1 MLPFSI
7 DEGLLTQLPS
17 QSNPT
22 LWLLKVLTITVG
34 FPFFVLSATA
44 PLLQRWFS
52 HSSHS
57 SAKDPYF
64 LYAVSNAGSMLSLLA
79 FPFVLEPRWN
89 LGTQSRYW
97 AIGYVLL
104 ALLIA
109 LCALLIGRKQGVESQ
124 ASVSTDT
131 ERVPLTK
138 RLEWVLLALIPSS
151 LMLGVTTHIAT
162 DVASMPLIWIIPL
175 ALYLLTFILA
185 FANRQVL
192 SFKLAMVFTP
202 AAILALGFIV
212 VLKPQVSVWTVI
224 GLHLVV
230 FFLIAFTCHRR
241 LAHARPQVK

>member
-1 MLPFSI
+1 MDARFTASYS
-7 DEGLLTQLPS
+7 PS
-17 QSNPT
+17 S
-22 LWLLKVLTITVG
+22 VG
-34 FPFFVLSATA
+34 FRIRAIHQLRIHTSFMQL
-44 PLLQRWFS
+44 
-52 HSSHS
+52 
-57 SAKDPYF
+57 
-64 LYAVSNAGSMLSLLA
+64 SNAGSMLSLLA

-109 LCALLIGRKQGVESQ
+109 FCALFIGRKQSLERQ

-131 ERVPLTK
+131 GRVPLTT

-192 SFKLAMVFTP
+192 SFKLATVFTP
-202 AAILALGFIV
+202 VFPVEQSALSFTIGFTI
-212 VLKPQVSVWTVI
+212 
-224 GLHLVV
+224 
-230 FFLIAFTCHRR
+230 F
-241 LAHARPQVK
+241 